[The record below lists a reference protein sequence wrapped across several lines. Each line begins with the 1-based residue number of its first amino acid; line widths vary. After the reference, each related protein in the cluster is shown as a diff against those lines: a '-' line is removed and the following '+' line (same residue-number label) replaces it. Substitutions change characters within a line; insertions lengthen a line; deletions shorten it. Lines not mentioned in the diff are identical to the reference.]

1 MPRPAVTSPPI
12 NDPLTT
18 LLIRLP
24 DGRLVQIP
32 AIPVATDTTDDT
44 SVVEVESTST
54 VPTPIIPL
62 KTVNVEQPQLLS
74 NVTPALS
81 EAKMVSYFLFYFT
94 VFIFFFCI

>member
-1 MPRPAVTSPPI
+1 MPRPVVTSPPI

-32 AIPVATDTTDDT
+32 AIPVATDATDTT
-44 SVVEVESTST
+44 SEVDNRSS

-62 KTVNVEQPQLLS
+62 KTVNVEQPQLPS

-81 EAKMVSYFLFYFT
+81 EAKMVNYF
-94 VFIFFFCI
+94 